1 MYLYLAADKFYNNK
15 LISDQMAPGSSL
27 HAYYC
32 FFVVVVVAVVGFLF
46 SVVRHA
52 TRQRGER

>member
-1 MYLYLAADKFYNNK
+1 MYLYLAAEKFYNNK

-32 FFVVVVVAVVGFLF
+32 FFFFLVVVAVVVFLF
-46 SVVRHA
+46 
-52 TRQRGER
+52 

>member
-27 HAYYC
+27 HACYC
-32 FFVVVVVAVVGFLF
+32 FVFFLVVVAVVVFLF
-46 SVVRHA
+46 
-52 TRQRGER
+52 

>member
-27 HAYYC
+27 HACYCFVFFFGCCCRCC
-32 FFVVVVVAVVGFLF
+32 FFVLIY
-46 SVVRHA
+46 
-52 TRQRGER
+52 E